1 VGIKKLHILIIRSFV
16 GPFIATFFVSL
27 FLFLLQFL
35 WKYIG
40 DLIGKGLEWYVIMEF
55 IGYSAIHL
63 IPMALPLAVL
73 LSSIMTFGSLGEHYE
88 LVAMKSAGLS
98 LVKIFVPMYFIILSI
113 GGFAF
118 YASNI
123 LIPKANLSWGALLYD
138 VSNKKP
144 AFNIKEGVFFK
155 DIDGY
160 AIKIGKKGK
169 DNKTIEDILIYINTS
184 GKGNNHIVV
193 AKSGTMQLTPDEK
206 YLVLTLQDG
215 IRYQEM
221 TDNPTYYKN
230 FQHNVMR
237 FKTQDIS
244 IDLSDL
250 KFKRTKKDLFKDD
263 YRMMNVSELDQKIDS
278 LRKLIL
284 ERQQLTYQFLIPYF
298 HFPADSGTQYRIDS
312 SKLKL
317 KYYQTLGSFRE
328 LNNAL
333 NETYST
339 QKDRRTGLKVD
350 LSKEPN
356 IGNTPKI
363 RYDSNPLPKANSK
376 TDYKPEILESAREYA
391 RNILTIVESSN
402 KDVLSQRETQLK
414 YEVEWHKKYTLAI
427 SCLLLFFIG
436 APMGAIIRRGGFG
449 WPMVV
454 SVILFILYFSIN
466 LIGEK
471 LARGEILPAYI
482 SVWMSTIILLPFA
495 LLLTYKANIDAKLFE
510 AGSLGKWFNKLPF
523 FKKKTGN

>member
-1 VGIKKLHILIIRSFV
+1 VGVKKLHLLILRSFI

-40 DLIGKGLEWYVIMEF
+40 DLIGKGLEWYVILEF

-88 LVAMKSAGLS
+88 LVAIKSAGVS
-98 LVKIFVPMYFIILSI
+98 LLRIFMPMYAVILAI
-113 GGFAF
+113 AIFAF

-144 AFNIKEGVFFK
+144 AFNIREGVFFK

-160 AIKIGKKGK
+160 AIKVGKKLK
-169 DNKTIEDILIYINTS
+169 DGKTIQEILIYINNT
-184 GKGNNHIVV
+184 GKGNNNIVV
-193 AKSGTMQLTPDEK
+193 AKSGYMAMTADEK
-206 YLVLTLQDG
+206 YLVLSLKDG

-221 TDNPTYYKN
+221 TDNPTYYKD

-237 FKTQDIS
+237 FKTQDLA

-250 KFKRTKKDLFKDD
+250 QFKRTKKDLFKDD
-263 YRMMNVSELDQKIDS
+263 YRMMNVEELQQKIDS
-278 LRKLIL
+278 LRKIIA
-284 ERQQLTYQFLIPYF
+284 ERRLLTYQFLTPYF
-298 HFPADSGTQYRIDS
+298 HFAVDTSKQYQFDSA
-312 SKLKL
+312 KLSM
-317 KYYQTLGSFRE
+317 KYYQTLGNFKE
-328 LNNAL
+328 LNNSM
-333 NETYST
+333 NETYVVE
-339 QKDRRTGLKVD
+339 KNKNLRRVKLPLDTSNAPTSNETVPPSL
-350 LSKEPN
+350 
-356 IGNTPKI
+356 IPKGV
-363 RYDSNPLPKANSK
+363 NK
-376 TDYKPEILESAREYA
+376 TDYKPEILETSRQFA
-391 RNILTIVESSN
+391 RNILTIIESSN
-402 KDVLSQRETQLK
+402 KDVINQRETQLK
-414 YEVEWHKKYTLAI
+414 YEVEWHKKYSLAI
-427 SCLLLFFIG
+427 SCILLFFIG

-482 SVWMSTIILLPFA
+482 SVWMSTLILLPFA
-495 LLLTYKANIDAKLFE
+495 LLLTYKANADAKLFE
-510 AGSLGKWFNKLPF
+510 KGMTFKWIKTLPF
-523 FKKKTGN
+523 LKKQFHK